1 MRREERVVDGEQ
13 RAARVRECCDG
24 PDIAHEHHGVR
35 RRLDEDELR
44 LRAQRGLDAVEAG
57 GVDVARLD
65 AVAAVDLVRE
75 AHRAAVEVAPEDDVV
90 AGR

>member
-57 GVDVARLD
+57 GVDVACLD